1 MSFSDL
7 MSSGRGPGVI
17 GMLMA
22 LLVIGGFGMLFM
34 FAFDSEM
41 QGKGVTIESIIR
53 DQAKEIEEIKHRI
66 VLQKKVLETAPQ
78 RLADNARWEEL
89 KRQNVYGTASVKSLT
104 EGIEKSQEEYLA
116 LTKGWE
122 DYKNEYRT
130 YARSKG
136 VGESLAELTTKTGSI
151 YKRVEIRDVTAI
163 GIQIRHEDG
172 QKRIPFEEL
181 PDAMQD
187 RFQFDAAN
195 KEVAVAAEN
204 KHREEHEAAAAVA
217 NQLQEKDMEAARAR
231 QEIARKEG
239 MKRSITAKRGQI
251 SQLQTEIQSL
261 ELQISQANAQ
271 ASAARASGRMVLT
284 RIGVL
289 RPQIRAKHNQ
299 IFALKN
305 EIAAL
310 DSALRN

>member
-1 MSFSDL
+1 

-22 LLVIGGFGMLFM
+22 LLVIGGFGVLFM

-41 QGKGVTIESIIR
+41 QGKGVTIESVIR
-53 DQAKEIEEIKHRI
+53 EQAKEIDEIKYQIDHGT
-66 VLQKKVLETAPQ
+66 KA
-78 RLADNARWEEL
+78 LADAPRLEQENARWDEL
-89 KRQNVYGTASVKSLT
+89 KRENVFRAASLKSLK
-104 EGIEKSQEEYLA
+104 EDIDKAQETYIA
-116 LTKGWE
+116 LNRSLE

-130 YARSKG
+130 HVRSKA
-136 VGESLAELTTKTGSI
+136 VGETFPELTTKAGST
-151 YKRVEIRDVTAI
+151 YKRVEIRTVSAI
-163 GIQIRHEDG
+163 GIQIRHEYG

-181 PDAMQD
+181 PEEMQE
-187 RFQFDAAN
+187 RFQFDVAG
-195 KEVAVAAEN
+195 KELAIAAEN
-204 KHREEHEAAAAVA
+204 KHREEHEAAVAVA

-231 QEIARKEG
+231 QEVARRTE
-239 MKRSITAKRGQI
+239 MKRSITQKQNQI
-251 SQLQTEIQSL
+251 SQLQSEIQSL

-271 ASAARASGRMVLT
+271 AAAARASGRMVLT
-284 RIGVL
+284 KIGSL

-310 DSALRN
+310 HSALGS

>member
-22 LLVIGGFGMLFM
+22 LVVIGGFGLLFM

-41 QGKGVTIESIIR
+41 QGKGVSIESIIR
-53 DQAKEIEEIKHRI
+53 DQAKEIDETNHRI
-66 VLQKKVLETAPQ
+66 VAEKKQLETGPQ

-89 KRQNVYGTASVKSLT
+89 KRENLYRAANVKSLK
-104 EGIEKSQEEYLA
+104 EGIEKAQQDFIA
-116 LTKGWE
+116 ITTAWE
-122 DYKNEYRT
+122 TYKNDYRT
-130 YARSKG
+130 HARAKG
-136 VGESLAELTTKTGSI
+136 VGETLDELTTKPGAT

-195 KEVAVAAEN
+195 KEIAVAAEN
-204 KHREEHEAAAAVA
+204 KHRDAHEAAVAVA
-217 NQLQEKDMEAARAR
+217 NKIQEKDMEIARAR
-231 QEIARKEG
+231 QEEARQAA
-239 MKRSITAKRGQI
+239 MKQSISDKNRQI
-251 SQLQTEIQSL
+251 SQLESEIRGL
-261 ELQISQANAQ
+261 EGDVRAADAQ
-271 ASAARASGRMVLT
+271 AAAARAAGRMALSRANNYRT
-284 RIGVL
+284 S
-289 RPQIRAKHNQ
+289 IRSKQNQ
-299 IFALKN
+299 IFTLRN
-305 EIAAL
+305 EIATLTASL
-310 DSALRN
+310 K